1 MATAN
6 QTHLATPT
14 STDDDILG
22 HVFEGYRFSVC
33 QNAEEAARALD
44 VRREVYVAGKGYGVP
59 VPDSYD
65 RRSWILAAEHLGSGR
80 VVGTMRLTPRFA
92 GPFECEEY
100 FTVPQNL
107 CGPKSIELNR
117 FAILPAFR
125 KGTTFLPVVSLGL
138 FRLVHHVL
146 GVMKAEHMVIASRA
160 QQLWTYGWLR
170 FESTGIV
177 ANYGS
182 LADAE
187 HELLFCDYSRYA
199 SVMQGHPFA
208 EFLLESQHPEVI
220 APTTL
225 PRLDIAAELPSAD
238 RWPIAVGQ

>member
-6 QTHLATPT
+6 QTNPETKT
-14 STDDDILG
+14 SCENDVLE
-22 HVFEGYRFSVC
+22 HVFEGYRFFVC
-33 QNAEEAARALD
+33 TTPEEAARALD

-59 VPDSYD
+59 VPDAYD
-65 RRSWILAAEHLGSGR
+65 CRSWILAAEHVASGR
-80 VVGTMRLTPRFA
+80 IVGTMRLTPHFA
-92 GPFECEEY
+92 GSFECEEF

-107 CGPKSIELNR
+107 RGLKSVELNR

-146 GVMKAEHMVIASRA
+146 RVMGAEHMVIASRA
-160 QQLWTYGWLR
+160 QQLWTYSWLR
-170 FESTGIV
+170 FDSTGLV

-199 SVMQGHPFA
+199 SAMQGHPFA

-220 APTTL
+220 VPTTL
-225 PRLDIAAELPSAD
+225 PRLDIAAELPPAD

>member
-1 MATAN
+1 MELAI
-6 QTHLATPT
+6 QTHLPT
-14 STDDDILG
+14 QSSNQNDVLG

-33 QNAEEAARALD
+33 NDAETAARALD

-59 VPDSYD
+59 VPDAYD
-65 RRSWILAAEHLGSGR
+65 HRSWILAAEHVASGR

-100 FTVPQNL
+100 FSVPTNL
-107 CGPKSIELNR
+107 CAPNCVELNR

-146 GVMKAEHMVIASRA
+146 REMSARHMVIASRA
-160 QQLWTYGWLR
+160 QQLWTYHWLR

-177 ANYGS
+177 ARYGK

-187 HELLFCDYSRYA
+187 HELLYCDYSRHA
-199 SVMQGHPFA
+199 AVMEGHPFK
-208 EFLLESQHPEVI
+208 EFLLDSMHPEVVV
-220 APTTL
+220 P
-225 PRLDIAAELPSAD
+225 AELPGLDVVADLSAD
-238 RWPIAVGQ
+238 RWPLAVGA